1 MAGRLITFEG
11 VEGSGKTTQ
20 INLLGERLRSE
31 GYSVC
36 LTREPGGT
44 ALGDRVRRLLLD
56 VRNTDIDPLT
66 ELLLYQACRS
76 QHVREV
82 VLPHLSA
89 GEIVLCDRFT
99 DSTLAYQGFGRGLE
113 RERIALLNELASGGC
128 RPSLTVLLDVEPTLG
143 LERVGRLGSRDRLE
157 SEALEF
163 HWRVFRGFRELA
175 AEEPERIKVVDGS
188 ASVEEVQR
196 RVWEIV
202 RKAL

>member
-44 ALGDRVRRLLLD
+44 ALGDRVRHLLLD
-56 VRNTDIDPLT
+56 ARNTDIDPLT

-76 QHVREV
+76 QHVHEV

-99 DSTLAYQGFGRGLE
+99 DSTLAYQGFGRGLD
-113 RERIALLNELASGGC
+113 RERIVALNDLASGGC
-128 RPSLTVLLDVEPTLG
+128 RPLLTVLLDVEPPLG
-143 LERVGRLGSRDRLE
+143 LERVGRLGSPDRLE
-157 SEALEF
+157 REALEF

-175 AEEPERIKVVDGS
+175 AREPERIKVVDGGG
-188 ASVEEVQR
+188 SVEEVKR